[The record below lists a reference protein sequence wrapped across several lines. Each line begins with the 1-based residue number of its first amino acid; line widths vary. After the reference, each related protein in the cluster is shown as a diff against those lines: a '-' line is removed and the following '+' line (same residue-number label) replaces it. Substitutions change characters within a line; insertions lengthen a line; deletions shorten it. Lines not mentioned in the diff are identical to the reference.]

1 MGWIHCSY
9 DADRRDE
16 GRGVIAGVL
25 IFGRHTVFLTRNFTS
40 SLAAKRVGC
49 YDVGNQSPR

>member
-1 MGWIHCSY
+1 MGWIHCSC

-25 IFGRHTVFLTRNFTS
+25 IFGRHTVSLTRNFTS
-40 SLAAKRVGC
+40 SSAAKRVGC
-49 YDVGNQSPR
+49 YNVGN